1 MERREMDEH
10 AFEKMNR
17 TLDALVEEHLPQ
29 EVIIAW
35 TEEALVEMGFPGFP
49 PRQEDIPDEVDFRVR
64 QRMLQYLAERASE
77 PLTTWLRE
85 TYRYNAQT
93 S

>member
-1 MERREMDEH
+1 MDEH

-35 TEEALVEMGFPGFP
+35 TEEALVEMGFPRLSAP
-49 PRQEDIPDEVDFRVR
+49 PGRHTGRGRFSC
-64 QRMLQYLAERASE
+64 ASAHA
-77 PLTTWLRE
+77 PVPR
-85 TYRYNAQT
+85 
-93 S
+93 